1 MTPGP
6 IEGRAEIGLI
16 GGSGFYSLDGL
27 AEAERISVPTPF
39 GEPSSPIV
47 LGTLGGRRIAF
58 LSRHDEGHR
67 LLPGEL
73 PARANI
79 WAMKSLGVQRLLAV
93 SAVGSL
99 QERIEPL
106 HAVVPDQLLDRTSGR
121 ASTFFG
127 DGIVA
132 HVGFADPFCPEAGA
146 VLALASET
154 TGVATHRGGTLL
166 VIEGPAFSTRAESEL
181 YRLWGAAIIGMT
193 ALPEAKLAR
202 EAELCYALICYV
214 TDYDVWHETEADVSA
229 ELVMQRL
236 SLNAAHAHETVRR
249 AIEVMPT
256 ERGCV
261 CGDALSGALVTAT
274 QLVPVATR
282 RRLAPLLD
290 RYWREHP

>member
-1 MTPGP
+1 MPSP
-6 IEGRAEIGLI
+6 MEGRAEIGLI
-16 GGSGFYSLDGL
+16 GGSGFYRLDGL
-27 AEAERISVPTPF
+27 AELERIAVPTPF

-47 LGTLGGRRIAF
+47 LGTLGGRRVAF

-132 HVGFADPFCPEAGA
+132 HVGFADPFCAEVGA

-202 EAELCYALICYV
+202 EAELCYASICYV

-236 SLNAAHAHETVRR
+236 SLNVAHARETVRR
-249 AIEVMPT
+249 AIEAMPVA
-256 ERGCV
+256 RGCA
-261 CGDALSGALVTAT
+261 CGDALRGALVTAPA
-274 QLVPVATR
+274 LVPIATR
-282 RRLAPLLD
+282 RRLAPLLN
-290 RYWREHP
+290 RYWSEQP